1 MGGESTGEDLVA
13 IDPGE
18 FAPPVDS
25 SVVAR
30 LVAVA
35 LPGGPAFVETV
46 RRIWDDGDAVAPL
59 DPAAPP
65 PLRRTQIEALRPHA
79 IIDEDGTRLLDDPL
93 DVLEGDATAMLS
105 SGTSGAPRAV
115 VHTHAAI
122 ESAAY
127 VSATA
132 LGVDPDVKWLACLP
146 LHHVGGFGVVARSL
160 VTAAELEVHPRF
172 DASAVDE
179 AATRGATHVSL
190 VPTALGR
197 IDSTRWRLIL
207 LGGSRPP
214 QDRPPNT
221 VVTYGMTETFGG
233 IVYDHQALPGNEV
246 TVGADGELLVRSPAL
261 ARCLRDGRALLGSDG
276 WFHTGD
282 LGAIERTTGRVSV
295 SGRAGDVI
303 NTGGEKVWP
312 ADVEAVLSLHSAVA
326 EVAVVGRD
334 DPEWGQRVVAVVV
347 AADPSCPPR
356 LEALRALVTEHLPPA
371 AAPKELTL
379 VDALPRTSLGK
390 VRRAEL

>member
-1 MGGESTGEDLVA
+1 MT
-13 IDPGE
+13 
-18 FAPPVDS
+18 
-25 SVVAR
+25 R

-65 PLRRTQIEALRPHA
+65 PLRRSQIEALRPHA
-79 IIDEDGTRLLDDPL
+79 IVEDGRSRLLDDPL
-93 DVLEGDATAMLS
+93 DMLEGDATAMLT
-105 SGTSGAPRAV
+105 SGTSGPPRAV
-115 VHTHAAI
+115 IHTHAAI
-122 ESAAY
+122 ESAAH

-146 LHHVGGFGVVARSL
+146 LHHVGGFGVIARSL
-160 VTAAELEVHPRF
+160 VTATELEVHPRF

-197 IDSTRWRLIL
+197 IDATRWRRIL
-207 LGGSRPP
+207 LGGSRPA

-221 VVTYGMTETFGG
+221 VATYGMTETFGG
-233 IVYDHQALPGNEV
+233 IVYDHLALPGNEV
-246 TVGADGELLVRSPAL
+246 AVGADGELLVRSPAL
-261 ARCLRDGRALLGSDG
+261 ARSFRDGRALVGPDG

-282 LGAIERTTGRVSV
+282 LGSIDPATGQVSV

-312 ADVEAVLSLHSAVA
+312 TDVEAVLSLHPAVS

-334 DPEWGQRVVAVVV
+334 DPEWGRRVVALVVP
-347 AADPSCPPR
+347 ADHSNPPT
-356 LEALRALVTEHLPPA
+356 LESLRALATEHLPPA